1 MDLFPKNYLLYWNPY
16 IKTDGTSVSIIISI
30 QISKMRFHYC
40 NMNDDFS
47 KFCGFLTKP
56 QL

>member
-16 IKTDGTSVSIIISI
+16 IKTNGTSVSIIISI